1 MVTFNNKIMG
11 QLTNKPFDVK
21 FIKEKQYYRL
31 YVTHP
36 KFKGRIRKRMGDR
49 EFDDF
54 ENIAFSIKYE
64 LGKHF
69 NNYDIIKSDVESFID
84 NYIAMNVKCTASI
97 FDYNE
102 EFIESKREK
111 VNNKTKIRLTKS
123 TISGYRTAL
132 KYFEEFLR
140 KKKITPHPSQI
151 NETVLNNF
159 YSFISGEHNYKVK
172 LHTKL
177 KGFIKYLETVKR
189 LPVDPSYKLS
199 VFTEEYDNQCPEDND
214 IALTADVINKLF
226 TLRKKLQSGEV
237 RLQPYIKS
245 EKIPAEL
252 QEHQFNMKMENLIKC
267 LDCFLFMASTGQ
279 YYADI
284 MKSKLYFSQN
294 GDIMHI
300 RYRRAKNGSLC
311 KSIPINNDDI
321 FISKEIISQ
330 YKIKNGS
337 NFPLNLSLT
346 HFDKHLN
353 RISCLANVGF
363 KITNKM
369 ARKTFASYLYFTKN
383 LPIHYLQILLG
394 HKDVKDT
401 THYLRIS
408 DDDIANE
415 ILRWMSSDSNKE

>member
-1 MVTFNNKIMG
+1 MG
-11 QLTNKPFDVK
+11 QILNKPFDVK
-21 FIKEKQYYRL
+21 LIKESQYYRL

-49 EFDDF
+49 DF
-54 ENIAFSIKYE
+54 QDLETIAFTIKYD

-69 NNYDIIKSDVESFID
+69 TNSDIIKSEVESFID

-97 FDYNE
+97 FDYND
-102 EFIESKREK
+102 EFLEYKKEK
-111 VNNKTKIRLTKS
+111 VNTKTKTRLTKS
-123 TISGYRTAL
+123 TLSGYRTAL
-132 KYFEEFLR
+132 KYFEVFLM
-140 KKKITPHPSQI
+140 KKRISPHPTLI
-151 NETVLNNF
+151 TETVMNTF
-159 YSFISGEHNYKVK
+159 YTYIPGEHNYKVK

-214 IALTADVINKLF
+214 IALSVDVINKLF
-226 TLRKKLQSGEV
+226 ELRKKLQSGEV
-237 RLQPYIKS
+237 QLQPYVKS
-245 EKIPAEL
+245 DKLPMEL
-252 QEHQFNMKMENLIKC
+252 QEHQFNMKKGNLIKC
-267 LDCFLFMASTGQ
+267 LDCFLFMVSTGQ

-284 MKSKLYFSQN
+284 RKSKINFSQN
-294 GDIMHI
+294 GNTIHI

-311 KSIPINNDDI
+311 KSIPINNDAI
-321 FISKEIISQ
+321 FIGKEIIAQ
-330 YKIKNGS
+330 YGIKNGT

-346 HFDKHLN
+346 HFDKHLG
-353 RISCLANVGF
+353 RISTLASVGF

-401 THYLRIS
+401 AHYLRIS
-408 DDDIANE
+408 DDDIADE
-415 ILRWMSSDSNKE
+415 VMKWMSNNSNSL